1 MRLSKVLFGVVIVF
15 ILGFFLVLIWSV
27 IAGDLNHPEKEIVGT
42 WKEVEWH
49 YDKVDKLK
57 GSSAIEKDNLKH
69 ELKNQI
75 SENLII
81 HESEKWIIKSDGTIE
96 LVKKNG
102 EIEKVKWRLKG
113 RGHILKLIHEDGN
126 LEFYHIHKMSKDKLV
141 LHFENDNHA
150 RGIVKIIFEKI

>member
-1 MRLSKVLFGVVIVF
+1 MRFSNVLFGAVIVF
-15 ILGFFLVLIWSV
+15 IIGFFLLLIWAV
-27 IAGDLNHPEKEIVGT
+27 LANDLNHPEKEILGT

-57 GSSAIEKDNLKH
+57 GSSSVQKDNLKY

-75 SENLII
+75 SQNLII
-81 HESEKWIIKSDGTIE
+81 HESEKWIIKPDGHLE

-102 EIEKVKWRLKG
+102 ELENVKWRLKG
-113 RGHILKLIHEDGN
+113 RGHILKLIHENGD
-126 LEFYHIHKMSKDKLV
+126 LEFYHIHRISKDRLV

-150 RGIVKIIFEKI
+150 RGIVKIVFERL

>member
-1 MRLSKVLFGVVIVF
+1 MRLSKVLFGAVIVF
-15 ILGFFLVLIWSV
+15 IIGFLLSLIWSV
-27 IAGDLNHPEKEIVGT
+27 IAGDLNHPEREILGT

-57 GSSAIEKDNLKH
+57 GSSSVEKENLKN

-75 SENLII
+75 SQDLII
-81 HESEKWIIKSDGTIE
+81 HESEKWIVKPDGHLE

-102 EIEKVKWRLKG
+102 ELERVKWRLKG

-126 LEFYHIHKMSKDKLV
+126 LEFYHIHRMSNKRLV

-150 RGIVKIIFEKI
+150 RGIVKIVFEKL